1 MASICG
7 VLQPVSVSTPRRR
20 LPSPNS
26 YCTGSRA
33 SGGTGNGWISRSST
47 ANTAWLSI
55 TRTVTPSRSCAMASV
70 PAVSHTG
77 NLCLRASRPT
87 PPIWSL
93 CSCVT
98 TMPARSQ
105 ASSFNR
111 ASRAMLS
118 ASPKP
123 QSISTRVEPAS
134 TTRPL
139 PSLPLPRLANRIT
152 PVPASLQFVVQQL
165 DDAILRVGVG
175 RLAGGTGDA
184 NPALL
189 ARFANH
195 DLQLRRG
202 LRLLAAPEGE
212 LGKHAFVAFAGVV
225 DTGVD
230 VADVV
235 DALGAVAVL
244 HGKAHAVKRQADT
257 TPGAV
262 EAFIHFQYRGTGL
275 LDDARHLRRL
285 LFGQLR
291 IDAALL
297 HAEAQHQATQ
307 HLGLEFGVRLARLP
321 HGLVLGLGG
330 VDFLHAAMADV
341 DFGAT
346 LAGCEP
352 RAVLVARGGGIQAGE
367 YLADRAADHVLR
379 ELC

>member
-20 LPSPNS
+20 LPSPNT

-33 SGGTGNGWISRSST
+33 SCGTGNGWISRSST
-47 ANTAWLSI
+47 ANAAWLSI
-55 TRTVTPSRSCAMASV
+55 SRTVSPSRSCALASV
-70 PAVSHTG
+70 PAVSRTG

-93 CSCVT
+93 SSCVT

-105 ASSFNR
+105 TSSFNR

-123 QSISTRVEPAS
+123 QSINTRVEPAS

-152 PVPASLQFVVQQL
+152 PVPASLQLVVQQL

-175 RLAGGTGDA
+175 RLAVGAGDA

-189 ARFANH
+189 ARFADH

-202 LRLLAAPEGE
+202 LRLLATPEGKLDE
-212 LGKHAFVAFAGVV
+212 HAFVALTGVV

-230 VADVV
+230 VAHVV

-244 HGKAHAVKRQADT
+244 HGKAHAVERQADT

-262 EAFIHFQYRGTGL
+262 EAFIHFQDRGTGF
-275 LDDARHLRRL
+275 LDDARHLRR
-285 LFGQLR
+285 QQQNQK
-291 IDAALL
+291 
-297 HAEAQHQATQ
+297 HNNTTQHNTEAQHQATQ
-307 HLGLEFGVRLARLP
+307 HLGLEFGVGLARLP
-321 HGLVLGLGG
+321 H
-330 VDFLHAAMADV
+330 
-341 DFGAT
+341 
-346 LAGCEP
+346 
-352 RAVLVARGGGIQAGE
+352 
-367 YLADRAADHVLR
+367 
-379 ELC
+379 